1 LNFNDEFHG
10 KDGPLRTSYATDYGA
25 SHQLWQKTLNSI
37 GIDTCASNFS
47 GSNLGCW
54 TALTGIT
61 PDLRER
67 CYSAVAYYKPNA
79 ERKNLKL
86 LTNAL
91 AREIVLEKEGNT
103 WVAKGVKFVHGGKEH
118 VVKTSGE
125 VIICG
130 GSVQSPQLVEL
141 SGIGNPEILEAAG
154 IECRVASPYV
164 GEGLQEHMSKS
175 PESFSTYLASVK

>member
-1 LNFNDEFHG
+1 M
-10 KDGPLRTSYATDYGA
+10 
-25 SHQLWQKTLNSI
+25 
-37 GIDTCASNFS
+37 
-47 GSNLGCW
+47 
-54 TALTGIT
+54 TGIT

-67 CYSAVAYYKPNA
+67 CYSAVAYYRPNA

-91 AREIVLEKEGNT
+91 AREIVLEKEGSI

-141 SGIGNPEILEAAG
+141 SGVGNPEILEAAG
-154 IECRVASPYV
+154 IECRVVSPYV